1 MDAIVLA
8 AAGLIRLGLGERIRS
23 YFEVEQ
29 MLPSAGQG
37 ALGIE
42 VRANATVLGRLLAQT
57 LAELIDMPTWLATH
71 AERAVSRSLGGSC
84 IMPLAAHGQWHGDT
98 LVLDA
103 ALGDPDTPTRPL
115 LRARRSGRPADATAA
130 SALGQAVAAQLQA
143 DGALAYLASTA
154 A

>member
-1 MDAIVLA
+1 
-8 AAGLIRLGLGERIRS
+8 
-23 YFEVEQ
+23 
-29 MLPSAGQG
+29 MLPAAGQG

-42 VRANATVLGRLLAQT
+42 VRADATVLGRLLAQT

-84 IMPLAAHGQWHGDT
+84 IMPLAAHGHWHVDT

-115 LRARRSGRPADATAA
+115 LRARRSGRPADAKAA

-143 DGALAYLASTA
+143 DGALAYLASA
-154 A
+154 AA